1 MIFVLILIC
10 IGVAIGLLVPY
21 QFTAAVSSIYFSVGI
36 LAAIDSILG
45 GLKASYENK
54 FDILIFV
61 SGFVVN
67 IILAML
73 LSWLGDNLGV
83 PLYYAAIF
91 VFGTRLFNNMA
102 SIRRLIIERFRK

>member
-1 MIFVLILIC
+1 MIFVLVLVLV
-10 IGVAIGLLVPY
+10 GVGVGLLIPY
-21 QFTAAVSSIYFSVGI
+21 QFTAAISSIYFSVGI

-54 FDILIFV
+54 FDFLIFL
-61 SGFVVN
+61 SGFFVN